1 MSNVFIKSV
10 IAKGQNKRD
19 SIVEFSQNLSI
30 IYGASNTGKTYIFK
44 IINYLFGS
52 SKLDVK
58 SNTGYTI
65 FSMTISFDNKDIIF
79 SRKLNSS
86 RIDVVSYHHLI
97 KSGTYSTDLESDYP
111 INKVY
116 LSLLGINE
124 DFRVPFNK
132 NCEMKRFT
140 FRSFLHLLMINET
153 QIERPTSIILP
164 KETTLKTYFLSELLF
179 ILNEQDFSCYD
190 PEEKDSIKR
199 AKKSALKEYISNKIK
214 DIENKINQIKQ
225 NNSILKEDIDICES
239 INQLTCELNIIQSKI
254 EESITNGKKI
264 LDSINSTNESLAECD
279 ILLNRYTALES
290 QYLSDIKRLSFIV
303 ESESILSNNSTN
315 NICPFCNNHFEEQ
328 IPPNNL
334 ESINKEIIRIKNQL
348 NDLIAAKK
356 DVLTEKN
363 NSLLSIKKYNES
375 YKKLEYIT
383 KHSLK
388 KQENE
393 IKSKINTLQEYIKL
407 TSELNS
413 MMSITASWN
422 EDLINLDK
430 KVAHKTIYKP
440 IELFPS
446 SFENE
451 LSTIIKD
458 ILKSCNLPKYE
469 TARFNLKSFDIEI
482 NNDQKNA
489 NGKGFTAFYNTVLV
503 LALRKYLYDKAN
515 IKPFFFIID
524 TPLLGLDV
532 GQAEFSNNNIRT
544 GIYQYFINSIEQGQ
558 LIIFDNEKDMPKL
571 NFTNKKIKTIY
582 FSHIK
587 DNTTRYGFLLDYED

>member
-52 SKLDVK
+52 SKLNVK

-65 FSMTISFDNKDIIF
+65 FFMTISFDNKDIIF
-79 SRKLNSS
+79 SRNLNSS

-254 EESITNGKKI
+254 EESITNGKK
-264 LDSINSTNESLAECD
+264 
-279 ILLNRYTALES
+279 Y
-290 QYLSDIKRLSFIV
+290 
-303 ESESILSNNSTN
+303 
-315 NICPFCNNHFEEQ
+315 
-328 IPPNNL
+328 
-334 ESINKEIIRIKNQL
+334 
-348 NDLIAAKK
+348 
-356 DVLTEKN
+356 
-363 NSLLSIKKYNES
+363 
-375 YKKLEYIT
+375 
-383 KHSLK
+383 
-388 KQENE
+388 
-393 IKSKINTLQEYIKL
+393 
-407 TSELNS
+407 
-413 MMSITASWN
+413 
-422 EDLINLDK
+422 
-430 KVAHKTIYKP
+430 
-440 IELFPS
+440 
-446 SFENE
+446 
-451 LSTIIKD
+451 
-458 ILKSCNLPKYE
+458 
-469 TARFNLKSFDIEI
+469 
-482 NNDQKNA
+482 
-489 NGKGFTAFYNTVLV
+489 
-503 LALRKYLYDKAN
+503 
-515 IKPFFFIID
+515 
-524 TPLLGLDV
+524 
-532 GQAEFSNNNIRT
+532 
-544 GIYQYFINSIEQGQ
+544 
-558 LIIFDNEKDMPKL
+558 
-571 NFTNKKIKTIY
+571 
-582 FSHIK
+582 
-587 DNTTRYGFLLDYED
+587 